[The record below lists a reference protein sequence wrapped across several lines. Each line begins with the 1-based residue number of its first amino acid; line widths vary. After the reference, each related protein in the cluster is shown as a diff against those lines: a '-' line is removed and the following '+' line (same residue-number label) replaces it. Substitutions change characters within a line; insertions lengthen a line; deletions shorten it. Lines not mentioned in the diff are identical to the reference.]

1 MTALAARRPA
11 RLLPWL
17 ALACAALALCPLPA
31 RADKGKDPQ
40 KRLKAALAAAGTLDA
55 KAGADDPKLKEL
67 GEAIDAVAAEND
79 PPAAKALMQVLMGGL
94 PSAAAEVFA
103 ADRARSGLIA
113 ISAPAARD
121 EVRKALEKGKKN
133 ARLVALLA
141 EVVGGWPE
149 EASAKALGE
158 LVDEKDEQVV
168 IAAADGLGAL
178 RRKEGV
184 RPLIAVFD
192 AWQAR
197 GGEPIEAIGGALFRI
212 TGQGFQTQADWTKWW
227 DGEEATFDPSKV
239 GSTGEGTKTRSF
251 QPQKP
256 PSLFNGLEVRSRKVV
271 IVVDVSGSMHIKN
284 YVHDPIEEVR
294 PPKPKEPKE
303 GTQTRDPAPTSGT
316 GDKDGDGKPDDGD
329 GQGQN
334 GGPPAQKGPPLPPG
348 VNPDDPNYKKKPC
361 AYGQCPAA
369 REGKCPTDENLPTW
383 YRRMERLCRQV
394 QVAVRNFD
402 EGTKFNL
409 IAFSSDARVWKPK
422 GLIPATARNKE
433 EAVKW
438 LEALQPNGATC
449 ADKALEA
456 AFGLTEADAIVFVT
470 DGAPTDS
477 TGKPHDATGWR
488 QMLDEV
494 KRLNRV
500 RKVKIDVITIAEGNT
515 DFTKDLARE
524 NGGEYLTVP

>member
-1 MTALAARRPA
+1 MTARRLALGLALAA
-11 RLLPWL
+11 LLW
-17 ALACAALALCPLPA
+17 PLTA
-31 RADKGKDPQ
+31 QADKGKDAQ
-40 KRLKAALAAAGTLDA
+40 KRLKAALAAAGGMEA
-55 KAGADDPKLKEL
+55 KAGADDPRLKEL

-79 PPAAKALMQVLMGGL
+79 AAAAKALMQVLTGAF

-103 ADRARSGLIA
+103 ADRARSGLISIGA
-113 ISAPAARD
+113 AEARD
-121 EVRKALEKGKKN
+121 EVRKALEKAKKN

-141 EVVGGWPE
+141 DVVAGWPE
-149 EASAKALGE
+149 EASAAALAG
-158 LVDEKDEQVV
+158 LVGEKDEQVV
-168 IAAADGLGAL
+168 IAAARGLGGL

-184 RPLIAVFD
+184 RPLIQVFD

-197 GGEPIEAIGGALFRI
+197 GGEPIEAIGGALQRI
-212 TGQGFQTQADWTKWW
+212 TGQSFQTQADWTKWW
-227 DGEEATFDPSKV
+227 DGEEATFDPAKA
-239 GSTGEGTKTRSF
+239 GSSGEGTRQRSF
-251 QPQKP
+251 QPQRP

-284 YVHDPIEEVR
+284 WVHDPIEEVR

-303 GTQTRDPAPTSGT
+303 GTQTHDPPATSGT
-316 GDKDGDGKPDDGD
+316 DKGDGKGDDGKPGD
-329 GQGQN
+329 AAQG
-334 GGPPAQKGPPLPPG
+334 GAGPPAQKGPPLPPG
-348 VNPDDPNYKKKPC
+348 VNPDDPSYKKKAC

-394 QVAVRNFD
+394 TVAVRNFD
-402 EGTKFNL
+402 EGTKFDL
-409 IAFSSDARVWKPK
+409 IAFSSDARTWKPK
-422 GLIPATARNKE
+422 GLVPATAKNKE

-438 LEALQPNGATC
+438 IEALSPNGATC
-449 ADKALEA
+449 ADKALQA
-456 AFGLTEADAIVFVT
+456 AFDLSEADAIVFVT

-477 TGKPHDATGWR
+477 TGKPLDATGWR
-488 QMLDEV
+488 QILDEV